1 MLNIEIKIQLHNIKK
16 NITLQFS
23 KQLMKYDIKKKTST
37 KIEKKIII
45 YSHINY

>member
-16 NITLQFS
+16 KKITLQFS

-37 KIEKKIII
+37 KIEKK
-45 YSHINY
+45 NYNLFTH

>member
-23 KQLMKYDIKKKTST
+23 KQLMKYDIKTKHQQKLKK
-37 KIEKKIII
+37 
-45 YSHINY
+45 NYNLFTH